1 MKPGRNRKLLKI
13 NVSWKACVAVWTWVS
28 SRNVVGVRGRE
39 ERGKSS
45 RESGTTADMV
55 AGMSV
60 VDGEGANWGVWRV
73 KPGFSVIG
81 HSGKIRLIEAEGT
94 CRTDGGHWKGRTTIL
109 RKCAQRGKEA
119 DRRRMEWCWLGDI
132 TLMQNTS
139 IILQTCSLTL
149 VLGSTCILGS
159 GSWGPSLLG
168 SSLTSLWDTSLM
180 WLPTAARLNFKTQ
193 QVFFW
198 SCSQSCSPISF
209 EHFLAVC
216 LIVTSSLTPFELSRT
231 RLLLCF
237 WGYFLSFQNHKHL
250 QTKYEKLTEIRK
262 LCQTWLE
269 KTSIS

>member
-1 MKPGRNRKLLKI
+1 MKGLCGSLDLGVITQRCGGERERREGEEQQGERNNSRHGCRDECGRWREGQLR
-13 NVSWKACVAVWTWVS
+13 CVEGETWI
-28 SRNVVGVRGRE
+28 
-39 ERGKSS
+39 
-45 RESGTTADMV
+45 
-55 AGMSV
+55 
-60 VDGEGANWGVWRV
+60 
-73 KPGFSVIG
+73 FSYLG
-81 HSGKIRLIEAEGT
+81 LIEAEGT
-94 CRTDGGHWKGRTTIL
+94 CRTDGDHRKGRTTML

-119 DRRRMEWCWLGDI
+119 DRRRIEWCWLGDI

-139 IILQTCSLTL
+139 IILQTCSLAL

-198 SCSQSCSPISF
+198 SYSQSCSPISF
-209 EHFLAVC
+209 EHFPAVC